1 LELLARGAKSFLF
14 KDFAHAPSKV
24 KASSKAV
31 SHQFKGK
38 NIMVCLELHTYSSL
52 DPEFIKQ
59 YAHSL
64 ESADEAIIFYDPEAL
79 KIKNRVPIPPEVIM
93 QSFAHKNLVV
103 FTDANEL
110 NDMLLAKDYNETVLV
125 MMSSGN
131 FGGMDWSALQQQ
143 FL

>member
-1 LELLARGAKSFLF
+1 
-14 KDFAHAPSKV
+14 
-24 KASSKAV
+24 
-31 SHQFKGK
+31 
-38 NIMVCLELHTYSSL
+38 
-52 DPEFIKQ
+52 
-59 YAHSL
+59 
-64 ESADEAIIFYDPEAL
+64 
-79 KIKNRVPIPPEVIM
+79 
-93 QSFAHKNLVV
+93 V

>member
-31 SHQFKGK
+31 SDQFKGK
-38 NIMVCLELHTYSSL
+38 NIIVCLELHTYSSL

-79 KIKNRVPIPPEVIM
+79 KIKNRVPIPPEDIE
-93 QSFAHKNLVV
+93 QSFAHQNLRVV
-103 FTDANEL
+103 TDAIEL
-110 NDMLLAKDYNETVLV
+110 KDMLLAKSYTEAVLV

-131 FGGMDWSALQQQ
+131 FGGMDWSALQQR

>member
-1 LELLARGAKSFLF
+1 
-14 KDFAHAPSKV
+14 
-24 KASSKAV
+24 
-31 SHQFKGK
+31 
-38 NIMVCLELHTYSSL
+38 LELHTYSSL